1 MTAPRTPA
9 VRTVLPVSA
18 VASVAV
24 LGLVLGGVGIAWVAG
39 SLGISAASASQIV
52 AAVEVGGWALT
63 LVAAMFGFGIGI
75 GIGGAVVGTIRWY
88 PSKKARNLAI
98 A

>member
-1 MTAPRTPA
+1 MTTPRTPS

-18 VASVAV
+18 AASVAV

-52 AAVEVGGWALT
+52 SAV
-63 LVAAMFGFGIGI
+63 
-75 GIGGAVVGTIRWY
+75 
-88 PSKKARNLAI
+88 
-98 A
+98 

>member
-1 MTAPRTPA
+1 MTTPRTPS

-18 VASVAV
+18 AASVVV

-52 AAVEVGGWALT
+52 AAVEAGGWALT
-63 LVAAMFGFGIGI
+63 LVAAMFGFGIG
-75 GIGGAVVGTIRWY
+75 GAVVGTIRWY
-88 PSKKARNLAI
+88 LSKKARSLAI

>member
-1 MTAPRTPA
+1 MTTPHTPS

-18 VASVAV
+18 AASIAV

-39 SLGISAASASQIV
+39 SLGISVASASQIV
-52 AAVEVGGWALT
+52 AAVEAGGWALT
-63 LVAAMFGFGIGI
+63 LVAAMFGFGIG
-75 GIGGAVVGTIRWY
+75 GAIVGTIRWY
-88 PSKKARNLAI
+88 LSKKARNLAI